1 MTNSNRS
8 AAAVAPTLRPWAS
21 VPMWSLHKGE
31 GQLTGEAR
39 IAALRAF
46 RDTGCCEAWMVDPS
60 DYGPDDAI
68 ETMGPNVGDIDWSGF
83 PEADEADDDD
93 SEEDDAEWLAD
104 QSAAAAAWVG
114 DLGFEVEWESGT
126 GDAQLI
132 GVVRGD
138 GERVIL
144 TNGDPVFEGDEGFE
158 EAWEGAA
165 WEYEGYWNAVIGA
178 DHTPASAVRE
188 FELEGSSRRDLD
200 EWLGGGEAEAR
211 VMGAK
216 FGVGVGGAFHER
228 ALDALVAASTLY
240 VVWGDGP
247 CDLVD
252 QPQPELQVYTPWSD
266 RDLEGAEWV
275 GVFCGSDTSYLDRE
289 PNVTGYRELRE
300 HEITE
305 WRSTVAIN
313 DDVER

>member
-1 MTNSNRS
+1 MTTSNHS
-8 AAAVAPTLRPWAS
+8 AAATAPTLRPWAS
-21 VPMWSLHKGE
+21 VPVWGLHKGG

-46 RDTGCCEAWMVDPS
+46 RDTGCCEAWLVDPS

-68 ETMGPNVGDIDWSGF
+68 ELMGPNQDDIDWSGF
-83 PEADEADDDD
+83 PEVAD
-93 SEEDDAEWLAD
+93 EDDAEWLAAR
-104 QSAAAAAWVG
+104 SSAAAAWVG
-114 DLGFEVEWESGT
+114 DLGFEVAWERGT
-126 GDAQLI
+126 GDGRMI

-144 TNGDPVFEGDEGFE
+144 TNSDPVFEGDEGFE

-165 WEYEGYWNAVIGA
+165 ASDYEGYWNAVVGA
-178 DHTPASAVRE
+178 DHCPASAVRE
-188 FELEGSSRRDLD
+188 FDLAGGSRRDID
-200 EWLGGGEAEAR
+200 EWLGTAESEAR
-211 VMGAK
+211 AVGAD
-216 FGVGVGGAFHER
+216 FGDDAGAFHER
-228 ALDALVAASTLY
+228 ALDALVAAAKLY

-252 QPQPELQVYTPWSD
+252 EPQPELQVYTPWSD
-266 RDLEGAEWV
+266 RDLVGAEWV
-275 GVFCGSDTSYLDRE
+275 GVFCGGDTSYLDRE
-289 PNVTGYRELRE
+289 PNVAGYRELRE